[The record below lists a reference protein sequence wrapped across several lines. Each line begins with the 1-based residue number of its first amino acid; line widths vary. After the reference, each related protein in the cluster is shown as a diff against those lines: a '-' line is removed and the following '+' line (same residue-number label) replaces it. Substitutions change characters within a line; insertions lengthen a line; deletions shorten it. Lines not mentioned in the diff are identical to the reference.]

1 MTSFLL
7 AYFNYRTIFN
17 GGLLIMGIAMTIVAV
32 LAVEDL
38 DTLLV
43 VVIMIFLL
51 AYQWTLGTWSW
62 VYMG

>member
-51 AYQWTLGTWSW
+51 TYQWTLGTWSW